1 MFEAATP
8 LLRSSGGALLSAQ
21 TPSVDSIT
29 DSEYKAKSV
38 EWNREYGEAYRR
50 GEDTPMPPLNIKQRM
65 IIREKLLPALQTLA
79 CARRNSSYK
88 KLGTPLFSAYTG
100 VAVTQLPMP
109 AATLCTL
116 LSFPVTGVTP
126 MHDLPDPTDSEIRK
140 FEALVGDVTQL
151 SLLTVDEIFFI
162 GTPLIH
168 HVNRRVQKF
177 LKCDLPFG
185 GLVVLFMG
193 DFHQL
198 PPCSG
203 FAIYRQLVL
212 DAL

>member
-1 MFEAATP
+1 MVVFEAATP

-88 KLGTPLFSAYTG
+88 KRGTPLFSAYTG

-116 LSFPVTGVTP
+116 LSIPVTGVTS
-126 MHDLPDPTDSEIRK
+126 MHDLPDPTDSEMRK

-151 SLLTVDEIFFI
+151 SLLTVDDFF
-162 GTPLIH
+162 L
-168 HVNRRVQKF
+168 
-177 LKCDLPFG
+177 
-185 GLVVLFMG
+185 
-193 DFHQL
+193 
-198 PPCSG
+198 
-203 FAIYRQLVL
+203 
-212 DAL
+212 